1 MSVTELIGFTAAVL
15 SSLAMSPQVIKIFR
29 TKETRDLSLWAFAAL
44 GTGLFLW
51 FVYGL
56 LIHSAPVILGNA
68 IGFSFTLYII
78 IMKIIHG

>member
-1 MSVTELIGFTAAVL
+1 MSITNLIGFMAAVIC
-15 SSLAMSPQVIKIFR
+15 SLAMTPQVIKIYR
-29 TKETRDLSLWAFAAL
+29 TKETRDLSLGAFAVL

-68 IGFSFTLYII
+68 VGFGLTLYII
-78 IMKIIHG
+78 VMKIVHG

>member
-1 MSVTELIGFTAAVL
+1 MSITNLIGFMAAVI
-15 SSLAMSPQVIKIFR
+15 SSLAMTPQVIKIYR
-29 TKETRDLSLWAFAAL
+29 TKETRDLSLGAFAVL

-68 IGFSFTLYII
+68 VGFGLTLYII
-78 IMKIIHG
+78 VMKIVHG

>member
-1 MSVTELIGFTAAVL
+1 MNVTDIIGFMAAIL
-15 SSLAMSPQVIKIFR
+15 ASIAMSPQVIKIYR
-29 TKETRDLSLWAFAAL
+29 TKQTHDLSLGAFAVL
-44 GTGLFLW
+44 GAGLFLW

-68 IGFSFTLYII
+68 VGLSFTLYII

>member
-1 MSVTELIGFTAAVL
+1 MTDLIGFMAAVIC
-15 SSLAMSPQVIKIFR
+15 SLAMSPQVIKIYR
-29 TKETRDLSLWAFAAL
+29 TKQTHDLSLGAFAVL

-56 LIHSAPVILGNA
+56 LIHSAPVILGNT

>member
-1 MSVTELIGFTAAVL
+1 MTDLIGFMAAVIC
-15 SSLAMSPQVIKIFR
+15 SLAMSPQVIKIYR
-29 TKETRDLSLWAFAAL
+29 TKQTHDLSLGAFAVL

-56 LIHSAPVILGNA
+56 LINSAPVILGNA